1 MKSIHRRDRTSCGF
15 ARIVAIWRVGTASP
29 SRRERQFESPFLQRR
44 VSRETVFFGMPK
56 PDSGSTRRRRSV
68 YGPVATIILAEPDQ
82 QSPFERDL
90 AEFVVRRIAAH
101 CAYVDEPG
109 AFGIRPEPAA
119 AILRR
124 CGMQTRR
131 APGRR
136 RMRRSARSSGLAWS
150 RQLSRCRRTAQ
161 FDRGCVKKLKSQQGR
176 RIVFSI
182 ALAPIAATAR
192 YSSLD

>member
-1 MKSIHRRDRTSCGF
+1 MCRFHRRDRTSSRF

-119 AILRR
+119 AIVGHYGR
-124 CGMQTRR
+124 QTRR
-131 APGRR
+131 APDRPDGRGGGRPFRRRFGQWGRR
-136 RMRRSARSSGLAWS
+136 LAVGS
-150 RQLSRCRRTAQ
+150 QAAGVAH
-161 FDRGCVKKLKSQQGR
+161 DRGASHNR
-176 RIVFSI
+176 R
-182 ALAPIAATAR
+182 LEGCR
-192 YSSLD
+192 E

>member
-1 MKSIHRRDRTSCGF
+1 MAERCRR
-15 ARIVAIWRVGTASP
+15 TAGIGAKASADP
-29 SRRERQFESPFLQRR
+29 QATQGNSL
-44 VSRETVFFGMPK
+44 TADG
-56 PDSGSTRRRRSV
+56 PDIARRRS
-68 YGPVATIILAEPDQ
+68 
-82 QSPFERDL
+82 
-90 AEFVVRRIAAH
+90 RRPPH
-101 CAYVDEPG
+101 RRPSAYLYEPG